1 MFPCGGLGSPGT
13 SARGPDGLR
22 LMGSIS
28 EGPMLESRAGGFG
41 ASQSP
46 RLYLVMF
53 MELAQDQHFVRIC
66 KRKGTQDTDLEN
78 AARCRL

>member
-41 ASQSP
+41 ASRGEP
-46 RLYLVMF
+46 
-53 MELAQDQHFVRIC
+53 
-66 KRKGTQDTDLEN
+66 
-78 AARCRL
+78 CRGSRTCVPGRQ